1 MASNINGRSLN
12 IDQKA
17 ADFVSG
23 SGNFVSGQETL
34 FGYQKQSF
42 GLRKLPENLPIWL
55 AIEVLIL
62 GVNPVAQVIGKAC
75 FKNEAKWVLCS
86 KLGKVG

>member
-1 MASNINGRSLN
+1 MASNINGRSLH

-42 GLRKLPENLPIWL
+42 GLRKLSENLPIWL

-62 GVNPVAQVIGKAC
+62 GVNPVAQVIGGPASKMRQSGFYAA
-75 FKNEAKWVLCS
+75 NLAK
-86 KLGKVG
+86 